1 MSPRDFSREVLQVRL
16 GLMRELLDD
25 LDAMGDVTVGSLT
38 QDRITRRAAERI
50 LTQLVDLAA
59 DINTHAATSLGGLRP
74 TEYRQSFDAA
84 VTADL
89 IEQEL
94 ADALKSSVGMRDV
107 LIHEYV
113 ATDLEMVAA
122 AVPLARRDYAAYVR
136 SVATWLQARG

>member
-16 GLMRELLDD
+16 GLMRELFDD

-84 VTADL
+84 VTAGL

>member
-84 VTADL
+84 VTAGL

>member
-84 VTADL
+84 VTAGL

-94 ADALKSSVGMRDV
+94 ADALKSSVGMRNV

-122 AVPLARRDYAAYVR
+122 AVPLARREYAAYVR

>member
-1 MSPRDFSREVLQVRL
+1 MSPRDFSAEVLVVRL
-16 GLMRELLDD
+16 DLMRELLDD

-84 VTADL
+84 VTAGL

-136 SVATWLQARG
+136 SVATWLQACG

>member
-1 MSPRDFSREVLQVRL
+1 MSPRDFSAEVLVLRL
-16 GLMRELLDD
+16 DLMRELLDD

-84 VTADL
+84 VTAGL

>member
-84 VTADL
+84 VTAGL

-122 AVPLARRDYAAYVR
+122 AVPLARREYAAYVR

>member
-1 MSPRDFSREVLQVRL
+1 MSPRDFSGEVLQVRL
-16 GLMRELLDD
+16 GLMRDLLDD
-25 LDAMGDVTVGSLT
+25 LDVVGEVTVASLE
-38 QDRITRRAAERI
+38 QDRLTRRAIERI

-84 VTADL
+84 VTAGL

-94 ADALKSSVGMRDV
+94 ADALKDSVGMRNV

-113 ATDLEMVAA
+113 ATDLRLVTT
-122 AVPLARRDYAAYVR
+122 AVPLARRDYAAYIR
-136 SVATWLQARG
+136 SVAGWLQARG

>member
-1 MSPRDFSREVLQVRL
+1 MSPRDFSAEVLVVRL
-16 GLMRELLDD
+16 DLMRELLDD

-59 DINTHAATSLGGLRP
+59 DINTHAATNLGGLRP

-84 VTADL
+84 VTAGL

>member
-16 GLMRELLDD
+16 GLMRELFDD

-84 VTADL
+84 VTAGL

-136 SVATWLQARG
+136 SMATWLQARG

>member
-1 MSPRDFSREVLQVRL
+1 MSPRDFSAEVLVVRL
-16 GLMRELLDD
+16 DLMRDLLDD
-25 LDAMGDVTVGSLT
+25 LDAVGVLTVERL
-38 QDRITRRAAERI
+38 QNDRIARRATERI

-74 TEYRQSFDAA
+74 TEYRQSFDDAA
-84 VTADL
+84 RAGL
-89 IEQEL
+89 IRQDL
-94 ADALKSSVGMRDV
+94 ADALKASVGMRNV

-122 AVPLARRDYAAYVR
+122 AVPLARRNYAAYVR

>member
-25 LDAMGDVTVGSLT
+25 LDAMGDVTVGSLM

-84 VTADL
+84 VTAGL

>member
-1 MSPRDFSREVLQVRL
+1 M
-16 GLMRELLDD
+16 
-25 LDAMGDVTVGSLT
+25 ASLE
-38 QDRITRRAAERI
+38 QDRLTRRAIERI

-74 TEYRQSFDAA
+74 IEYRQSFDAA
-84 VTADL
+84 VTAGL

-94 ADALKSSVGMRDV
+94 ADALKSSVGMRNV

>member
-84 VTADL
+84 VTAGL

-94 ADALKSSVGMRDV
+94 ADRKSVV
-107 LIHEYV
+107 
-113 ATDLEMVAA
+113 
-122 AVPLARRDYAAYVR
+122 
-136 SVATWLQARG
+136 